1 MRGSANSSEYLPK
14 RDHRA
19 RNASTPRATRR
30 WLAEGPQPKCTCSSS
45 SRAPS
50 ARRPWRRHPRPR
62 TLHRPEVS
70 PRRPRAHLTWSP
82 QRPEATPSAAATS
95 GATGRTASTTHCR
108 CAERRRRGRPSG
120 GSTVQLASITSAT
133 AFSSC
138 SASSLPAVASA
149 AASSGA
155 AVGRGA
161 ATRTRGEH
169 RTHLRGERRT
179 HLPAASTTA
188 ITASASGVARR
199 GSTPSTSTAVGFGA
213 IDARTRESTLEP
225 IATAAHLAAHQQ
237 PHRAAHPMTT
247 TASRREGRACEW
259 KCKWKWSGI

>member
-50 ARRPWRRHPRPR
+50 ARRLWRRHPRPR

-82 QRPEATPSAAATS
+82 QRPEATPSAAAT
-95 GATGRTASTTHCR
+95 GATGLSTTHCR

-120 GSTVQLASITSAT
+120 GSTAQLASITSAT

-179 HLPAASTTA
+179 HLPAASTTT

-213 IDARTRESTLEP
+213 IDARTRESTLDP
-225 IATAAHLAAHQQ
+225 IATAAHPAAHQQ

-247 TASRREGRACEW
+247 TASRRESRACEREW
-259 KCKWKWSGI
+259 KWKWRGI